1 MSCWTGKTGLQK
13 GGVLRTLTDCVIV
26 GAPVLEP
33 RFENLLA
40 ELERMVTDF
49 RVLRREVREDP
60 DHHLVQRLYRQS
72 QALEAENAVLR
83 QRQGQICDR
92 LADLL
97 GQVEEWEKREDLP

>member
-1 MSCWTGKTGLQK
+1 MQK
-13 GGVLRTLTDCVIV
+13 GGALRTLISSITL

-49 RVLRREVREDP
+49 HVLRREVREDP
-60 DHHLVQRLYRQS
+60 DHHMLQRLYRQS
-72 QALEAENAVLR
+72 QTLEAENAVLR

-97 GQVEEWEKREDLP
+97 GQVEEWEKRENLP